1 METLTKIIKKFKNH
15 LSVVKIKSK
24 YLIEENSSFQ
34 PVSVKNVE
42 SVIKNIPSNKTSG
55 GDIPIQMLKQ
65 SGFTYHILTDCINDV
80 IITKA

>member
-34 PVSVKNVE
+34 PVSVKDVE

-55 GDIPIQMLKQ
+55 GD
-65 SGFTYHILTDCINDV
+65 GYTYSN
-80 IITKA
+80 A